1 MWVFISI
8 WTLQPLSGLFN
19 TLFWEAYLQTAGK
32 TDSCSVTCF
41 PCTVTHALIINW
53 LTAYISGYNTNLH
66 LQLLVCHS
74 LLFSTWPQC
83 ELLKWIWVNEQIPL
97 AGGRNAG
104 TEQEGSVF
112 PAEGV
117 IVKHILKQV
126 STCWRKISVLQ
137 LNGMHSLG
145 RRSGGAE
152 LGGGSRKNLIRIQME
167 ERFFPCLP
175 LYHACTSPCSFL
187 CYSGV
192 EEVKVNQQLLAN
204 HGSSTWSL
212 DISP

>member
-32 TDSCSVTCF
+32 TDSCSVTYF

-74 LLFSTWPQC
+74 LLVSTWPQC
-83 ELLKWIWVNEQIPL
+83 ELLKWIWVNEHIPL

-137 LNGMHSLG
+137 LNVTHSLG
-145 RRSGGAE
+145 RRSGGGRARRRQPKE
-152 LGGGSRKNLIRIQME
+152 LDSHPDGGKV
-167 ERFFPCLP
+167 FP
-175 LYHACTSPCSFL
+175 T
-187 CYSGV
+187 
-192 EEVKVNQQLLAN
+192 LALTPRL
-204 HGSSTWSL
+204 HITM
-212 DISP
+212 